1 MTKVNLLK
9 NGMLAVVLG
18 FASATAVAQNGDME
32 AGDFVEQATAKG
44 IAEIE
49 AGRLALETSENQR
62 VQSFAQHM
70 IDDHTRMNEELR
82 SIAREKNLEVA
93 DDATLM
99 DQGKVMIMQM
109 RDGDGFDRHY
119 MGNQVNAH
127 EQTIELYENASQ
139 NLTDQELRELAQE
152 SLPKLREHLAKAQ
165 ELHSALEAQDEN
177 GTNDNNTNN

>member
-18 FASATAVAQNGDME
+18 FASATAAAQNGNMD
-32 AGDFVEQATAKG
+32 AGDFLEDATAKG

-49 AGRLALETSENQR
+49 AGRQALENSENSR
-62 VQSFAQHM
+62 VQSFAQTM

-82 SIAREKNLEVA
+82 AIAREKNLEVA

-99 DQGKVMIMQM
+99 DQGKVMIMQL
-109 RDGDGFDRHY
+109 RSGDGFDRHY

-139 NLTDQELRELAQE
+139 NLADQELREKASD

-177 GTNDNNTNN
+177 DDN

>member
-1 MTKVNLLK
+1 MTTVNLLK

-18 FASATAVAQNGDME
+18 FASAAAMAQNGEME
-32 AGDFVEQATAKG
+32 AGDFVERATAKG

-49 AGRLALETSENQR
+49 AGRLALENSGNDR
-62 VQSFAQHM
+62 VQSFAQTM
-70 IDDHTRMNEELR
+70 IDDHTRMNEKLK

-99 DQGKVMIMQM
+99 DQGKVMIMQL

-127 EQTIELYENASQ
+127 EQSIELFEEASQ

-165 ELHSALEAQDEN
+165 QLHSALEAQDEAD
-177 GTNDNNTNN
+177 DN